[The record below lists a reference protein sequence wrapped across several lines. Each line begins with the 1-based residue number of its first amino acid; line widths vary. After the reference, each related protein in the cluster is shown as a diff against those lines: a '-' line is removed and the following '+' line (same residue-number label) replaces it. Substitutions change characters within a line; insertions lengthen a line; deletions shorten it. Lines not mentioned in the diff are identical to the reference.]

1 MKKGLG
7 TKAFVLAILVHSALT
22 CAQDGAYV
30 AVDGPKVKQYWKSV
44 GKSERLQ
51 LPKSF
56 IRSGAD
62 GCIAVGYSIEADGKP
77 ANLVVLRAAF
87 SEQADKQVASDLE
100 RRVINYFAGMRY
112 EPAPENPRRQ
122 AVYTYG
128 YYSFAA
134 FQPPATKASVDE
146 HSDFVRSHCVI
157 ADFPAAVARGDLL
170 KKSGS

>member
-1 MKKGLG
+1 MRLG
-7 TKAFVLAILVHSALT
+7 TMLLAMLLFAQLVP
-22 CAQDGAYV
+22 AQDGAYV
-30 AVDGPKVKQYWKSV
+30 AIDGPQVKQYWKSV
-44 GKSERLQ
+44 GKSERVQ

-56 IRSGAD
+56 MRSGVD

-77 ANLVVLRAAF
+77 ANLVVLRAGF
-87 SEQADKQVASDLE
+87 SEFADKQIASDLE

-112 EPAPENPRRQ
+112 EAAPENARRQ

-134 FQPPATKASVDE
+134 FQPPATKGSVDE
-146 HSDFVRSHCVI
+146 HSDFVRSHCLI

-170 KKSGS
+170 RKSGS

>member
-1 MKKGLG
+1 MRMG
-7 TKAFVLAILVHSALT
+7 AILLAMLLPQLAP
-22 CAQDGAYV
+22 AQDGTYV
-30 AVDGPKVKQYWKSV
+30 ALDGPQVKQYWTAV
-44 GKSERLQ
+44 GKGERVQ

-56 IRSGAD
+56 MRSGVD

-87 SEQADKQVASDLE
+87 SEYADKQIASDLE
-100 RRVINYFAGMRY
+100 QRVVKYFGSMRY
-112 EPAPENPRRQ
+112 EAAPENARRLP
-122 AVYTYG
+122 VYTYA
-128 YYSFAA
+128 YYSFGA
-134 FQPPATKASVDE
+134 FLSPATKASVDE